1 MQIWHLEYIFDFNP
15 ILFGESYKYV
25 ACNWIK
31 MFSTVESLSEVIAA
45 NLAFGIAARRRN
57 KNTFLLL
64 CVWGGPSHH
73 LNCGKMPR
81 FSAV

>member
-1 MQIWHLEYIFDFNP
+1 
-15 ILFGESYKYV
+15 
-25 ACNWIK
+25 
-31 MFSTVESLSEVIAA
+31 MFSTVESLSEVKAA